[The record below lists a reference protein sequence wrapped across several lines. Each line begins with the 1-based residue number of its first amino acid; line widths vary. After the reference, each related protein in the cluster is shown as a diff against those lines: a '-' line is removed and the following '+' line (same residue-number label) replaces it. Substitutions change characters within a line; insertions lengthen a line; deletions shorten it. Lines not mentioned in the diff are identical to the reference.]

1 MRRWIPILLIAA
13 AVLLLAS
20 WNSET
25 KQIAETTPSVAPK
38 GTLVVYTDMSQDMAE
53 TISHIYLEKSGIRLE
68 MHPMSPDRIVSYLT
82 DSEALRVNA
91 EDTAPVDLV
100 WGSEMLL
107 RRLEERHLLRAYTS
121 EHTDIVDAHFKNE
134 DGFWVG
140 TWYVPL
146 VLAVREEYYREHGE
160 SLHTWQD
167 LTKDS
172 TARLAMTDF
181 MAADMTAELLYSMVE
196 VYGESRTMARLR
208 DWHRQIT
215 QYAKY
220 LSTPVRMLVLQ
231 KADIAIADG
240 DSVRKAIV
248 DNLPIRMVYPQD
260 GTAYYLYA
268 AGIPRQSAHVHEAQR
283 CIDDVLAGGLFA
295 ALQQKRYYFYY
306 TGYPGVQ
313 VVDAHR
319 REPVLWQTQKQY
331 TEEGKRSLRAE
342 WLRQVRF
349 AEEEG

>member
-20 WNSET
+20 WDSET
-25 KQIAETTPSVAPK
+25 KQTAAATPSVTPK
-38 GTLVVYTDMSQDMAE
+38 QTLVVYTDMSQDMAD
-53 TISHIYLEKSGIRLE
+53 TISHIYLEKSGIRLD
-68 MHPMSPDRIVSYLT
+68 MHPMPSDRIVSYLT

-91 EDTAPVDLV
+91 EDAEPVDLV

-107 RRLEERHLLRAYTS
+107 RRLEEQHLLRAYTS
-121 EHTDIVDAHFKNE
+121 EHTDIVDARFKNE

-160 SLHTWQD
+160 NLRTWQD
-167 LTKDS
+167 LTRDP

-196 VYGESRTMARLR
+196 VYGESRALARLR
-208 DWHRQIT
+208 EWHRQIT

-220 LSTPVRMLVLQ
+220 LSTPVRMLMLQ
-231 KADIAIADG
+231 KADIAVADG
-240 DSVRKAIV
+240 DSVRKAVV
-248 DNLPIRMVYPQD
+248 DNMPIRMVYPQD

-268 AGIPRQSAHVHEAQR
+268 VGIPRQSVHVEEAQT
-283 CIDDVLAGGLFA
+283 CIDAVLAGELFA

-306 TGYPGVQ
+306 TGYPGAQ
-313 VVDAHR
+313 VVDAHQC
-319 REPVLWQTQKQY
+319 EPILWQTEKQY
-331 TEEGKRSLRAE
+331 TEKGKQSLRAK

-349 AEEEG
+349 AEEE